1 MARRRSLWRENR
13 WALGINWRNKIP
25 ACWDV
30 AFHNTKKLE
39 EDSKRNKHCLSL
51 GEKKLTENKRKIS
64 FGKVIAHKID
74 YSTDTS
80 GELVVTKLQQTGEI
94 SSKSRHE
101 EMISAPF
108 MNKWI
113 FGLLTIQGPW
123 GRFGCGSQQSLNA
136 IIGPE
141 KITKRQLAKDMR
153 AIWQRLICK
162 KTAKFGYKSQVKVE
176 CEYCLMKRGGL
187 SGAWLNTGKTFLIAP
202 RFRKYLITIIQDPV
216 TAAIVIQMHA
226 RGMLARKH
234 YLQQL
239 KTTHKLAAPA
249 SPPPPPPPPPPS
261 SDPPSDSGSPSSR

>member
-39 EDSKRNKHCLSL
+39 EDSKRNEHCLSL

-64 FGKVIAHKID
+64 FGKVIAHKIG

-80 GELVVTKLQQTGEI
+80 GELVVTKLQQAGEI
-94 SSKSRHE
+94 STKSRHE

-108 MNKWI
+108 MSKWI

-123 GRFGCGSQQSLNA
+123 GRFGCGSPQSLNA

-162 KTAKFGYKSQVKVE
+162 KTAKFGYKSSVKVE
-176 CEYCLMKRGGL
+176 CKYSLMKRGGL

-234 YLQQL
+234 YLQAL
-239 KTTHKLAAPA
+239 KVTYTLAVSTPPSAPPSA
-249 SPPPPPPPPPPS
+249 PPPP